1 MLLFLT
7 FLGCFHINSLSSLL
21 DERSFNSF
29 NDSRF
34 YGCRAATSRQED
46 EFYGHGLV
54 DAGACRLE
62 SIRTAPLFAVP
73 KSSMQCLPCA
83 FRVHGLHGSVSV
95 WFGHDSGVVAP
106 SLMLG
111 GIFGR
116 LIAALLPTMCIE
128 YLAPDGDFGQYIAR
142 LAIVGATCFCGA
154 VCRVHGS
161 AFVLGSVK
169 PVK

>member
-1 MLLFLT
+1 M
-7 FLGCFHINSLSSLL
+7 H
-21 DERSFNSF
+21 
-29 NDSRF
+29 
-34 YGCRAATSRQED
+34 
-46 EFYGHGLV
+46 V
-54 DAGACRLE
+54 
-62 SIRTAPLFAVP
+62 
-73 KSSMQCLPCA
+73 
-83 FRVHGLHGSVSV
+83 SVSV
-95 WFGHDSGVVAP
+95 WFGHAGVVAP

-169 PVK
+169 ACEMNLRVTRSLKMLQILEIRDINDIIRCYLYWSYFGLNMLLFIDCYDCY